1 VPLSQALIVNPH
13 ASRVTPALIAAVES
27 ELASAGEVATLLTER
42 PGHAVELAK
51 ETSRSCD
58 RLFVYSGDGG
68 FNEVVNGM
76 ERDVPVGFI
85 PGGGT
90 SVLPRALGLPQ
101 DALEAAR
108 ILGRTSATRRISLGR
123 ANGRRFTFSAG
134 LGFDAELVRA
144 VDQLGRRATGR
155 PGDAAFIA
163 MLVRLL
169 AEHRACFRPSMTV
182 RGRGRVAF
190 ALAANCD
197 PYTYVGRLPVHVAP
211 LARFEDGLDVV
222 APRRLAPWQLLRL
235 AAWVLARPGQHRSSE
250 VLYLHD
256 RDLVEIDCD
265 GPTPLQADGEDL
277 GDVTEV
283 VFEADR
289 GALTALV
296 SGTNAP

>member
-1 VPLSQALIVNPH
+1 VTRSLLIVNPT
-13 ASRVTPALIAAVES
+13 ASRVTPELTDAVAQAL
-27 ELASAGEVATLLTER
+27 SAGGEVDTVLTER
-42 PGHAVELAK
+42 PGHARELA
-51 ETSRSCD
+51 EGSAGFD
-58 RLFVYSGDGG
+58 RVYVFAGDGG
-68 FNEVVNGM
+68 FNEAVNGM
-76 ERDVPVGFI
+76 RADVPIGFV

-90 SVLPRALGLPQ
+90 SVLPRALGLPRG
-101 DALEAAR
+101 ALAAAR

-123 ANGRRFTFSAG
+123 ANGRRFTFSGG
-134 LGFDAELVRA
+134 LGLDAELVRA
-144 VDQLGRRATGR
+144 VDDLGRRAIGR
-155 PGDAAFIA
+155 PGDAAFVA

-169 AEHRACFRPSMTV
+169 AEHRARFPPSMTV

-197 PYTYVGRLPVHVAP
+197 PYTYFGRFPVHVAP
-211 LARFEDGLDVV
+211 LAHFEDGLDVV
-222 APRRLAPWQLLRL
+222 APRGLAPWQLPGL
-235 AAWVLARPGQHRSSE
+235 AAWVLARPGHHRSSR

-265 GPTPLQADGEDL
+265 GPTPLQVDGEDL

-289 GALTALV
+289 DALSVLV